1 MQQKL
6 DTLSLKEEF
15 SMDYYRILGIPKE
28 ADEEQIKQAYR
39 RKAKQYHPDRNPG
52 DPDAEARFKEVVE
65 AYETLGDSGRRRA
78 YDQKQE
84 TAAGHGPSAGKTRT
98 KSSGS
103 TPVQPVD
110 LEGLARSMERYFT
123 SSYRTNGDPRGHG
136 QEQKKDA
143 GSNKKKDPLNVT
155 DMFEAYMGWK

>member
-15 SMDYYRILGIPKE
+15 SMEYYRILGIPKE

-65 AYETLGDSGRRRA
+65 AYETLSDAGKRRA
-78 YDQKQE
+78 YDRKQE
-84 TAAGHGPSAGKTRT
+84 TEDGHGPSADKAHT
-98 KSSGS
+98 KGRGS

-110 LEGLARSMERYFT
+110 LEGMARSMERYFGSFYRKT
-123 SSYRTNGDPRGHG
+123 SGVSQGSG
-136 QEQKKDA
+136 QKNKDA
-143 GSNKKKDPLNVT
+143 GSGKKKNPLDVT
-155 DMFEAYMGWK
+155 DIFESYMGWK

>member
-1 MQQKL
+1 M
-6 DTLSLKEEF
+6 KEEF

-65 AYETLGDSGRRRA
+65 AYETLGDAGRRRA
-78 YDQKQE
+78 YDRKQE
-84 TAAGHGPSAGKTRT
+84 AEAGAPTGKART
-98 KSSGS
+98 KSRRG

-123 SSYRTNGDPRGHG
+123 SPDRTGSVPQGDG
-136 QEQKKDA
+136 QARKKKDA
-143 GSNKKKDPLNVT
+143 GSNRKKDPLNVT

>member
-1 MQQKL
+1 
-6 DTLSLKEEF
+6 
-15 SMDYYRILGIPKE
+15 MDYYRILGIPKE

-65 AYETLGDSGRRRA
+65 AYETLSDAGKRRA
-78 YDQKQE
+78 YDRKQGTE
-84 TAAGHGPSAGKTRT
+84 AGSSTGKART
-98 KSSGS
+98 KSRRS

-123 SSYRTNGDPRGHG
+123 SSNRTGSVPQGDD
-136 QEQKKDA
+136 QTQKKKDT
-143 GSNKKKDPLNVT
+143 GSNKKDPLNVT